1 VRTGGSGAGVA
12 VMVAGAVLGAD
23 EPPGTFVG
31 SWPAP
36 VDQRERENA
45 GEDAA
50 SVPGQPGVEEGRWI
64 VDLVFNGDD

>member
-1 VRTGGSGAGVA
+1 VA
-12 VMVAGAVLGAD
+12 VMVAGAVLGAG
-23 EPPGTFVG
+23 EPPGTSVG

-36 VDQRERENA
+36 LDQRERENA